1 MNLGGPRGTAAEELR
16 SPVERRHA
24 RARVA
29 YLVSK
34 YPAPSHTFI
43 RREIDALRRRGV
55 IVDTFSIRR
64 PTREELQS
72 ETDRRAFTST
82 WYVRPANPIRWL
94 TAHVLALTSTPKRY
108 VTTLHE
114 ALRHR
119 VPGLRAFAWAL
130 VSFREAIVLAV
141 ELRRRGHVHVHN
153 HFANDGGTVGYLAT
167 RYLGMSWSLTLHGT
181 SEFDYP
187 PVVLLP
193 PKIRA
198 AAFVACVSHFGRA
211 QAMRVVESEQW
222 SKLVLV
228 RCGVELDR
236 LPARHRPADRALVRL
251 ISVGRLSAEKG
262 HVGLIAAFA
271 KAIERGARAE
281 LRLIG
286 DGPERA
292 HIEREIDRHRL
303 GSHCTLLGRQP
314 EAAVLRELAGAD
326 LFVLASFMEGLPV
339 VLTEALALGVPV
351 IAPCVAGIPEPVE
364 HGKTGLLFS
373 PANWD
378 ELTQHML
385 TLIGDRGLRDRL
397 ADAGRARVEASFD
410 ITRAVEPLYDKF
422 VTREGAS
429 GTSEGDHGLAE

>member
-1 MNLGGPRGTAAEELR
+1 MNLAIASGMTAEELHL
-16 SPVERRHA
+16 PVGGRRHA

-64 PTREELQS
+64 PTRGELQS
-72 ETDRRAFTST
+72 ETDRREYANT
-82 WYVRPANPIRWL
+82 WYVRPANLIRL
-94 TAHVLALTSTPKRY
+94 LAAHVLALMSTPRQY
-108 VTTLHE
+108 VRTLHE

-119 VPGLRAFAWAL
+119 VPGLIALAWAL
-130 VSFREAIVLAV
+130 LFFGEAIVLAF
-141 ELRRRGHVHVHN
+141 ELRRRRHVHLHN

-167 RYLGMSWSLTLHGT
+167 TYLGISWSLTLHGT

-187 PVVLLP
+187 SVVLLP

-211 QAMRVVESEQW
+211 QAMRVVEPDQW
-222 SKLVLV
+222 SKLLVV
-228 RCGVELDR
+228 RCGVELDS
-236 LPARHRPADRALVRL
+236 LPERHRPTDRALVRL

-286 DGPERA
+286 AGPERA
-292 HIEREIDRHRL
+292 HIQQEIHRHRL
-303 GSHCTLLGRQP
+303 ESHCLLLGRLP
-314 EAAVLRELAGAD
+314 ELAVLRELAGAD

-339 VLTEALALGVPV
+339 VLMEALGLRVPV
-351 IAPCVAGIPEPVE
+351 IAPRVAGIPELVE
-364 HGKTGLLFS
+364 HGETGLLFS

-378 ELTQHML
+378 ELTEHMM
-385 TLIGDRGLRDRL
+385 TLVKDQGLRDKL
-397 ADAGRARVEASFD
+397 ADAGRARVEAGFD
-410 ITRAVEPLYDKF
+410 ITRAVEPLYHRF
-422 VTREGAS
+422 VTREDESSRAPRW
-429 GTSEGDHGLAE
+429 